1 MESLHGI
8 GHDRVGEAM
17 TETYELLV
25 GVYRDVTAAK
35 QDYQAVK
42 DRFFETNAI
51 GVFDAAVIG
60 TQDSGKAKI
69 FRKPELSTRHG
80 ALVGA
85 GWGLATGL
93 VVVLVP
99 DAALGTGFLSDD
111 GAANVGVEAI
121 AGHVSAGMRRRD
133 LKTLGEALDSAEAAL
148 VIAAEPDLSAQARE
162 VISRAD
168 GIESAD
174 VCVDKA
180 QLERDIRAAQREA
193 GASPRSW
200 RTGGRP

>member
-1 MESLHGI
+1 
-8 GHDRVGEAM
+8 M